1 VAFPLLIVVGP
12 TASGKTNLSVA
23 LAEQL
28 NGEVVSADSVQI
40 YRHFDIGSG
49 KPTLPERRG
58 VPHHL
63 IDEVDAHTPIDAAQ
77 FAALAEQRIED
88 IRARGHL
95 PIVCGGTF
103 LWVRALVHGLVPA
116 PPKDETLRTEHREL
130 VAQRGRAA
138 LHQQLAAVDALSAQR
153 LSPNDFVRVSRALE
167 VFQLT
172 GKTLSELQAMHGF
185 KEHKHRAILMGIKH
199 TPEALTAR
207 IETRVADMFAR
218 GWLEEV
224 RWLRE
229 RGYGDTRPMG
239 AVGYREINAAFAQS
253 SAPDV
258 TALQTS
264 IVQKTRVF
272 ARRQR
277 TWLRE
282 QPVIWLSS
290 LDQSN
295 DASVVEQARAL
306 LGTTS
311 D

>member
-1 VAFPLLIVVGP
+1 MPSALLLVVGP
-12 TASGKTNLSVA
+12 TASGKTNLSIA

-49 KPTLPERRG
+49 KPTLQERRG

-63 IDEVDAHTPIDAAQ
+63 IDEVDAQTPIDAAQ
-77 FAALAEQRIED
+77 FAALAEQRIQE
-88 IRARGHL
+88 IRGRGRL

-103 LWVRALVHGLVPA
+103 LWVRALIHGLAPA
-116 PPKDETLRTEHREL
+116 PPKDDSLRAQHREL
-130 VAQRGRAA
+130 VELQGRAA
-138 LHQQLAAVDALSAQR
+138 LHQQLATVDASSAQR

-172 GKTLSELQAMHGF
+172 GKTLSELQASHGF
-185 KEHKHRAILMGIKH
+185 KEHKHRAILLGITH

-218 GWLEEV
+218 GWLDEV
-224 RWLRE
+224 RSLRE
-229 RGYGDTRPMG
+229 RGYRGTRPMA
-239 AVGYREINAAFAQS
+239 AVGYREVNAALDQTA
-253 SAPDV
+253 APEV
-258 TALQTS
+258 PALMAS

-282 QPVIWLSS
+282 QPVTWLSIA
-290 LDQSN
+290 QSN
-295 DASVVEQARAL
+295 DVAVGEQARAL
-306 LGTTS
+306 LETTS